1 MIINDKRAL
10 AYIVTIDEIRPI
22 PNYDRVEHART
33 NGWWCVTRLNELK
46 VGDKAVYF
54 EVDSKVPAD
63 DERFSFLEAKHYKI
77 KTQKMCG
84 VFSQGLLMP
93 VTLFPELA
101 DMEVGTDVTDILK
114 VTYSVIEDNTRKS
127 KNGDPDAKYKSMAQR
142 HQKIFKKPIVR
153 KIMKHKLGRKIMF
166 LFFGKK
172 KDKPLSFPTHFPF
185 VHKTDE
191 ERCLI
196 GDTKVQTNN
205 GVLKIA
211 DIVNKE
217 LPVEVLSYNEKTKT
231 VEYKPIISYQKF
243 AKKEDEDL
251 IEIKYPYRFGN
262 QKTNTIRCTPDHK
275 FYNGLTYV
283 RADEIHQGDKIFIH
297 HHCYDDYVIQVVF
310 GMLLGDSSIYYDKRS
325 GSNNIRI
332 QTSQGEKQLDY
343 LKMKQSLFGE
353 QFFKIYKCKSGY
365 CDNVVYKGCLSADYN
380 ISKAVLENCFINN
393 KKTIT
398 PTMLKYITPLS
409 LAIWYMDDGNLKHK
423 YDSCSPSIIISTCG
437 FSKNENELLID
448 MLRNNFGI
456 ECNLRREK
464 NKYWSIYITTE
475 GTKKFLKL
483 ITQYIPPC
491 MRYKTLQEYENDYFS
506 IQDLRYKKQERL
518 MPIPVISIK
527 KYKGI
532 RRYKT
537 VFDIEVKDNHNF
549 FANNIL
555 THNCENMPW
564 VLGYERPLIVTEKLD
579 GCLDRD
585 VSVVTDAGSFK
596 ISEIVNKK
604 LPVNVLTYNSNLNIC
619 EYKPIV
625 DYHKWERVSDMYD
638 IVVSQ
643 QGYKCGNKP
652 KHIHCT
658 SEHSFYVGNNQY
670 IKAKDLKNT
679 DIIYHRYEIIDTL
692 VKEILLGILL
702 GDASLS
708 SKYGVIN
715 GGVDFSHSIKQKDY
729 FNEIKRLLGQNISI
743 DTTKSGYNSEM
754 LRGHFYTN
762 SEFKELSNK
771 ICVRNH
777 KKYVTQEWANE
788 LTPISLAF
796 WYMDDGTISNAD
808 SKLSRPT
815 ISIATNG
822 FSYEECENLKRALST
837 KFNIESDIKMG
848 ESYKGNTLYMN
859 TMNTAKFA
867 SLIAPYICD
876 GMKYKLPKSMRNI
889 KYCLGDYIASNGS
902 SITPTKII
910 SVRKIDNYN
919 RKYVFDLTVKDNHN
933 YFANGILT
941 HNTSSTYILERKGKK
956 KFEFYVLSR
965 NVRQKTPDQKCY
977 HDKNIYWDMA
987 IKNNIEQRL
996 KEYLIA
1002 NPDLKYVCIQGESVG
1017 SVQGNP
1023 LKLNEDELYVFNFIR
1038 SDVGRLSSIDGKEI
1052 IESWGMKFVPI
1063 LETEYYVPTDMETF
1077 KEYATAKSVV
1087 NPNVLREGIVLRDPT
1102 NDFSFKNVSREYLL
1116 KHGG

>member
-54 EVDSKVPAD
+54 EVNSKVPSD

-77 KTQKMCG
+77 KTQKMCK

-93 VTLFPELA
+93 ITLFPELA

-114 VTYSVIEDNTRKS
+114 VTYSVVEDNTRKS

-185 VHKTDE
+185 VHRTDE

-205 GVLKIA
+205 GVLRIA

-275 FYNGLTYV
+275 FYNGSTYV

-579 GCLDRD
+579 G
-585 VSVVTDAGSFK
+585 
-596 ISEIVNKK
+596 
-604 LPVNVLTYNSNLNIC
+604 
-619 EYKPIV
+619 
-625 DYHKWERVSDMYD
+625 
-638 IVVSQ
+638 
-643 QGYKCGNKP
+643 
-652 KHIHCT
+652 
-658 SEHSFYVGNNQY
+658 
-670 IKAKDLKNT
+670 
-679 DIIYHRYEIIDTL
+679 
-692 VKEILLGILL
+692 
-702 GDASLS
+702 
-708 SKYGVIN
+708 
-715 GGVDFSHSIKQKDY
+715 
-729 FNEIKRLLGQNISI
+729 
-743 DTTKSGYNSEM
+743 
-754 LRGHFYTN
+754 
-762 SEFKELSNK
+762 
-771 ICVRNH
+771 
-777 KKYVTQEWANE
+777 
-788 LTPISLAF
+788 
-796 WYMDDGTISNAD
+796 
-808 SKLSRPT
+808 
-815 ISIATNG
+815 
-822 FSYEECENLKRALST
+822 
-837 KFNIESDIKMG
+837 
-848 ESYKGNTLYMN
+848 
-859 TMNTAKFA
+859 
-867 SLIAPYICD
+867 
-876 GMKYKLPKSMRNI
+876 
-889 KYCLGDYIASNGS
+889 
-902 SITPTKII
+902 
-910 SVRKIDNYN
+910 
-919 RKYVFDLTVKDNHN
+919 
-933 YFANGILT
+933 
-941 HNTSSTYILERKGKK
+941 TSSTYILERKGKK

-987 IKNNIEQRL
+987 IKNNIEQHL
-996 KEYLIA
+996 KEYLVA

-1063 LETEYYVPTDMETF
+1063 LETEYYVPTDMEAF